1 MMAAK
6 TLACFNF
13 CVFVLKFLY
22 LNALLQNFTPCQ
34 LRLGF
39 FFSFLISGFNFA
51 SLDCSWVDLCQ
62 KNIFFYHA
70 HRFAWLT
77 LKNSLSFSLLFLFKF
92 MSFSIGGTETL
103 LSCKF
108 CATYLL
114 GIHELLDFISGN
126 NQAVSLVDLGVL
138 LNSDTQIGY

>member
-51 SLDCSWVDLCQ
+51 SLDCSWVDLC
-62 KNIFFYHA
+62 
-70 HRFAWLT
+70 
-77 LKNSLSFSLLFLFKF
+77 
-92 MSFSIGGTETL
+92 
-103 LSCKF
+103 
-108 CATYLL
+108 
-114 GIHELLDFISGN
+114 
-126 NQAVSLVDLGVL
+126 
-138 LNSDTQIGY
+138 

>member
-1 MMAAK
+1 
-6 TLACFNF
+6 
-13 CVFVLKFLY
+13 
-22 LNALLQNFTPCQ
+22 
-34 LRLGF
+34 
-39 FFSFLISGFNFA
+39 
-51 SLDCSWVDLCQ
+51 
-62 KNIFFYHA
+62 
-70 HRFAWLT
+70 
-77 LKNSLSFSLLFLFKF
+77 

-138 LNSDTQIGY
+138 LNSDT